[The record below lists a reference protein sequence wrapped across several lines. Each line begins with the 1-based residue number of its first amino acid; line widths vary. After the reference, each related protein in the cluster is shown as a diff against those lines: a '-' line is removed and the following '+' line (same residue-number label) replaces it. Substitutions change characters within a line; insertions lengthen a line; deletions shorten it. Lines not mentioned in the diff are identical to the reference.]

1 MPKVNE
7 KKAKEIKNNNNNNKN
22 NPFKAYNTGW
32 VVN

>member
-7 KKAKEIKNNNNNNKN
+7 KKAKEIKNNNNNKN